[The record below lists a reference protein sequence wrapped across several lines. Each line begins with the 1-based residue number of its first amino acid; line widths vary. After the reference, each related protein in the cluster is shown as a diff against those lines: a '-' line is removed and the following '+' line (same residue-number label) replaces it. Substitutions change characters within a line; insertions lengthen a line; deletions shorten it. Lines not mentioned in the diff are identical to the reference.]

1 MCWLTSPL
9 ILELQLVWRSNNNAE
24 LLIARQQSMTLCA
37 LVADA
42 ADFQTLMTPLVFNTS
57 SIVGMT
63 ICTDITI
70 SEDVFV
76 ESDETFTVGLMP
88 VDSSDII
95 DTVTGTNPVTV
106 TIQENDGMII
116 YFGKKSWLLTLL
128 QMYNVYT
135 VRSGF

>member
-9 ILELQLVWRSNNNAE
+9 LLELQLVWRSNNNAE

-70 SEDVFV
+70 SEDLFV

-106 TIQENDGMII
+106 TIQDNDGMII